1 MGDVIDGWLYIL
13 TDPNLLMVTAGTMLI
28 GITAGVVGSFTLLQ
42 RKALIGDGVA
52 HAILPGV
59 ILAYMITGDKDPW
72 VLFAGSVVAGW
83 ISLWCMDLITRKT
96 NLTADTA
103 VGVVLSVFF
112 GIGVM
117 LLGIVQANEA
127 GDHSGL
133 DKFLFGQAASLLP
146 SDVIFLSAVCIV
158 VLLSI
163 RVAFK
168 ELRVRTFDPQ
178 YARSLG
184 YDRPAIRYLETA
196 LLVVV
201 LTTGLQAVGVILMA
215 AVLIIPA
222 ASARY
227 WTDRL
232 STMLIISGA
241 FGAAS
246 AIIGSMI
253 SYMAPKMPTGP
264 WMVVAASMLLFLSM
278 AFAPGY
284 GSISKYRRY
293 RAQVRRIDED
303 HLVKTMWM
311 MRENNIEQPGFTLSQ
326 IAEWR
331 PTAPTKLES
340 TLQRLV
346 QRGWVKQSD
355 DMTGHW
361 RLAKPG
367 RDEAR
372 RLVRVH
378 RLWETYLTELL
389 AIADDHVHEDADS
402 MEHIIT
408 PEIEQQLAIKLGYPK
423 ADPHASKIPYGTEDD
438 A

>member
-1 MGDVIDGWLYIL
+1 VADNWLYIL
-13 TDPNLLMVTAGTMLI
+13 TDPNLLMVIAGTMLI

-42 RKALIGDGVA
+42 RKALIGDGIA

-59 ILAYMITGDKDPW
+59 ILAYMVTGDKDPW
-72 VLFAGSVVAGW
+72 VLFLGSVIAGW

-96 NLTADTA
+96 TLTADTA
-103 VGVVLSVFF
+103 VGVILSVFF

-117 LLGIVQANEA
+117 LLGIVQAQESGNQ
-127 GDHSGL
+127 SGL
-133 DKFLFGQAASLLP
+133 DKFLFGQAASLMP
-146 SDVIFLSAVCIV
+146 GDVIFLSIVCIL
-158 VLLSI
+158 VLFTVRFS
-163 RVAFK
+163 FK

-178 YARSLG
+178 FARSLG
-184 YDRPAIRYLETA
+184 YDRPIIRYIETA

-222 ASARY
+222 ATARY

-232 STMLIISGA
+232 STMLIISGV
-241 FGAAS
+241 FGAS
-246 AIIGSMI
+246 AAVIGSLI
-253 SYMAPKMPTGP
+253 SYMAPRMPTGP
-264 WMVVAASMLLFLSM
+264 WMVVAASILLFISM
-278 AFAPGY
+278 IFAPNY
-284 GSISKYRRY
+284 GALSRFYRQ
-293 RAQVRRIDED
+293 RAQSRRIDED

-311 MRENNIEQPGFTLSQ
+311 MRENNFDKPGFTLAQ

-331 PTAPTKLES
+331 PTAPTKLEA

-346 QRGWVKQSD
+346 IRGWIKRLED
-355 DMTGHW
+355 HPGHW
-361 RLAKPG
+361 RLAKLG

-408 PEIEQQLAIKLGYPK
+408 PEIEAQLAIKLGYPE
-423 ADPHASKIPYGTEDD
+423 ADPHKSRIPYGTEDE

>member
-1 MGDVIDGWLYIL
+1 MADGWLYIL
-13 TDPNLLMVTAGTMLI
+13 TDPNLLLVIAGTMLI

-42 RKALIGDGVA
+42 RKALIGDGIA

-59 ILAYMITGDKDPW
+59 ILAYMITGDKEPW
-72 VLFAGSVVAGW
+72 ILFAGSVVAGW
-83 ISLWCMDLITRKT
+83 ISLWCMELITRKT
-96 NLTADTA
+96 TLTADTA

-112 GIGVM
+112 GAGVM
-117 LLGIVQANEA
+117 LLGIVQAQETGNQ
-127 GDHSGL
+127 SGL

-146 SDVIFLSAVCIV
+146 EDVIFLSFVCII
-158 VLLSI
+158 VLLTV
-163 RVAFK
+163 RFAYK

-184 YDRPAIRYLETA
+184 YDRPVIRYIETA

-222 ASARY
+222 ATARY

-241 FGAAS
+241 FGAGA
-246 AIIGSMI
+246 AVIGSLI
-253 SYMAPKMPTGP
+253 SYMAPRMPTGP
-264 WMVVAASMLLFLSM
+264 WMVVAASILLFFSM
-278 AFAPGY
+278 IFAPNY
-284 GSISKYRRY
+284 GALSRYYRL
-293 RAQVRRIDED
+293 RAQSRRIDED

-311 MRENNIEQPGFTLSQ
+311 MHESNIEKPSFTLAQ

-331 PTAPTKLES
+331 PTPSAKLED
-340 TLQRLV
+340 TMKRLV
-346 QRGWVKQSD
+346 KRGWVKPQDENVS
-355 DMTGHW
+355 HW
-361 RLAKPG
+361 RLAKQG
-367 RDEAR
+367 RDAAR

-408 PEIEQQLAIKLGYPK
+408 PEIEAQLAIKLGYPE
-423 ADPHASKIPYGTEDD
+423 ADPHKSKIPYGTEDQ

>member
-1 MGDVIDGWLYIL
+1 MTGVFDGWLYIL

-59 ILAYMITGDKDPW
+59 ILAYMITGDKEPW
-72 VLFAGSVVAGW
+72 ILFSGSVVAGW
-83 ISLWCMDLITRKT
+83 VSLWCMDLITRKT
-96 NLTADTA
+96 TLTADTA
-103 VGVVLSVFF
+103 VGVILSVFF

-117 LLGIVQANEA
+117 LLGIVQAQESGNQ
-127 GDHSGL
+127 SGL

-146 SDVIFLSAVCIV
+146 ADVIFLSFVCIF
-158 VLLSI
+158 VLLTV
-163 RVAFK
+163 RFAYK

-178 YARSLG
+178 YAKSLG
-184 YDRPAIRYLETA
+184 YDRPVIRYIETA

-222 ASARY
+222 ATARY

-232 STMLIISGA
+232 STMLMISGA
-241 FGAAS
+241 FGAS
-246 AIIGSMI
+246 AAVIGSLI
-253 SYMAPKMPTGP
+253 SYMAPRMPTGP
-264 WMVVAASMLLFLSM
+264 WMVVAASVLLFVSM
-278 AFAPGY
+278 IIAPKY
-284 GSISKYRRY
+284 GALSKYRSH
-293 RAQVRRIDED
+293 RAQSRRIDED
-303 HLVKTMWM
+303 HLVKTLWM
-311 MRENNIEQPGFTLSQ
+311 MHENNLEQPGFTMAQ

-331 PTAPTKLES
+331 PTAPSKLEA
-340 TLQRLV
+340 TMKRLI
-346 QRGWVKQSD
+346 QRGWVKQAENA
-355 DMTGHW
+355 TGQW

-408 PEIEQQLAIKLGYPK
+408 PEIEAQLAIKLGYPES
-423 ADPHASKIPYGTEDD
+423 DPHKSKIPYGKEDE